1 MNGETTTSSWF
12 KVTREVFSLGILQSS
27 EWDKITVWLF
37 LLSSAAHHPHEA
49 QVHGRCFALERG
61 QCALSVNDLADKAG
75 WKRMRLRYFLRQLVK
90 EGMISMAGGKS
101 GTVLSIANYDKWQ
114 LNQPISQPI
123 SQVKQAPV
131 LAMSSLCS
139 QVSSQP
145 ISQASEEVSS
155 HTLFQE
161 GSAVEGSLEEKEGG
175 QRIQPAIASRPP
187 AFVKLS
193 NEQDVQEVMKLWN
206 TICVPSGLPRV
217 NHLTGKRPIQVRMA
231 LHEYSLEELEGVIR
245 RVTESDFLCG
255 RAPSPTHPHFR
266 ATFDWVFD
274 KRNLPKVADG
284 NYDKPRRLEDPTPS
298 PSTLPAY
305 REPTPEEVVASKELI
320 RQARFNLA
328 RPMPCATVSDFDRA
342 EDHVHP
348 NLLLPERDMLPVASH
363 AYEGVRGL

>member
-193 NEQDVQEVMKLWN
+193 NEQDVQEVMKSAYRVDCQGSITSPARDRFRYVWRCTSIRWKNWRGLSGASQSR
-206 TICVPSGLPRV
+206 IFCVVGLPLR
-217 NHLTGKRPIQVRMA
+217 HTHTFERHSTGYSTRGTFQKSLTA
-231 LHEYSLEELEGVIR
+231 
-245 RVTESDFLCG
+245 TTT
-255 RAPSPTHPHFR
+255 SP
-266 ATFDWVFD
+266 
-274 KRNLPKVADG
+274 G
-284 NYDKPRRLEDPTPS
+284 
-298 PSTLPAY
+298 
-305 REPTPEEVVASKELI
+305 
-320 RQARFNLA
+320 
-328 RPMPCATVSDFDRA
+328 
-342 EDHVHP
+342 
-348 NLLLPERDMLPVASH
+348 
-363 AYEGVRGL
+363 G